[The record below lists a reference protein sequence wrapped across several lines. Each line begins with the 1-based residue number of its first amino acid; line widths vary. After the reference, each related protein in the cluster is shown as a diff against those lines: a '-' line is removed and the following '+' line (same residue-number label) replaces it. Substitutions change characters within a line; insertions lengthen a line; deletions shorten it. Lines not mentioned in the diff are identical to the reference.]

1 MMGKAVKELIRFL
14 NVQYLISN
22 KTCFMWS
29 SRRSCSILILKWPAL
44 QEFFEYS
51 NYSYTESCTFS
62 CKAIKVSFH
71 RDLVI
76 SCIWFRETMSPL
88 DLSKFAKEG
97 HVGGGHGGRL
107 PSHPWKSPNVLQYF
121 VVTYSI
127 IALNSLETLRVW
139 NFRFR
144 RIFFKSRRNN
154 KLRPIH
160 WPMITFENINTQW
173 CGVGWKNCCCW
184 AKSL

>member
-1 MMGKAVKELIRFL
+1 MSNI
-14 NVQYLISN
+14 QYQI
-22 KTCFMWS
+22 K
-29 SRRSCSILILKWPAL
+29 PAL
-44 QEFFEYS
+44 CGQVAEVVPYWSWSGPPFRKCLFEYS
-51 NYSYTESCTFS
+51 YNYTESCTFS
-62 CKAIKVSFH
+62 CKAIKARLWFSFH

-127 IALNSLETLRVW
+127 IALNSLETLGVW

-144 RIFFKSRRNN
+144 RILFKSRRNN